1 MKKYQK
7 LRATPRRGWCSTKK
21 RDKKTLN
28 EVKSIKHIHQDSQ
41 DLQEKIHMEN
51 EVALS

>member
-7 LRATPRRGWCSTKK
+7 IRATPRRGWCSTEK

-41 DLQEKIHMEN
+41 DLEEKIHMEK
-51 EVALS
+51 EVPLS